1 METKP
6 KSLFDHLNSITND
19 KTKWEDLSESDRKSF
34 SPYLINRFLS
44 MNSDL
49 IELVDE
55 FQKYTIGTLAPRE
68 VYKFYCDLLPKKKM
82 FFKYVKG
89 SKEEKYNDKLIE
101 YISRYYECSHQE
113 AIEYLD
119 IFMGTKELQTQLN
132 TLLQKYGLSEKEIK
146 KLLK

>member
-119 IFMGTKELQTQLN
+119 IFMGTKGLQAQLN